1 MMLSGAKAMSRIR
14 TGLVVL
20 LWLTSCPVS
29 NSLVI
34 GDPKEAVEQVR
45 HSGENSCKVSAADL
59 CTW

>member
-1 MMLSGAKAMSRIR
+1 MSRIR

-34 GDPKEAVEQVR
+34 GGPKEAVEQVR